1 MTFRALA
8 LATTAALLIAAPAV
22 AKPHKAPMHKAPPLG
37 LFTAQSDV
45 GANHFPGKAS
55 YATKTGAYQLTASGA
70 NIWAKVDAFHYLY
83 KQASGNLSFSADI
96 AFEGPGADPHRKAG
110 VMLRQSLDADAPY
123 ADIMVH
129 GSGLVSLQFREVKG
143 GDTHQIQANVQGVT
157 RVRLEYQDGYAYM
170 SLAGADGVFHHAGG
184 EFPIRLS
191 GPYLAGLALSAHN
204 DAVTE
209 TADFSH
215 VEIAPMPP
223 APPAKGYGDKVE
235 STLEVLDMTLNN
247 RTVIYQTSDHIEAPN
262 WLPDGKTLLFNAGG
276 SLYTFPVPQLGL
288 QTGPNGPQGVPTELD
303 TGSLHKI
310 NNDHGFSPDHQW
322 LAISDQTN
330 ADNQS
335 RVYVL
340 PLTGGEP
347 RQITAEGPS
356 YWHGWSTDGKTL
368 AVIANRGGDFD
379 IYAIP
384 AAGGPETRLT
394 TTPGLD
400 DGAEYSPDGQWIYF
414 NSVRSGNM
422 KIWRMHPDGSAAEQ
436 VTFGDDSRDW
446 FPHLS
451 PDGKWIAFVSFGTEV
466 AVGDHPPDHDVMLK
480 LMPVPG
486 TVTGD
491 DAQPRVVARL
501 FGGQGTMNV
510 NSWAPDS
517 KHLAFVSYRV
527 VP

>member
-1 MTFRALA
+1 MLRTASAAVL
-8 LATTAALLIAAPAV
+8 AALTLAAPAM
-22 AKPHKAPMHKAPPLG
+22 AKHHAATLG
-37 LFTAQSDV
+37 LFSQQQDV
-45 GANHFPGKAS
+45 GDNHFPGTAR
-55 YATKTGAYQLTASGA
+55 YDAKTGTYRITASGA
-70 NIWAKVDAFHYLY
+70 NVWGKVDAFHYAY
-83 KQASGNLSFSADI
+83 TQASGNLSFSADV
-96 AFEGPGADPHRKAG
+96 AFEGQGTDPHRKAG
-110 VMLRQSLDADAPY
+110 VMLRQSLDPDAAY

-129 GSGLVSLQFREVKG
+129 GSGLVSLQYRETRG
-143 GDTHQIQANVQGVT
+143 GDTHQIQANVPDVK
-157 RVRLEYQDGYAYM
+157 RIRLEYQDGYAYM

-184 EFPIRLS
+184 EFPIRLT
-191 GPYLAGLALSAHN
+191 GPYYAGLAVSAHN
-204 DAVTE
+204 DTVKE

-215 VEIAPMPP
+215 VTIAAMPA
-223 APPAKGYGDKVE
+223 APVAHGYGDKVE

-247 RTVIYQTSDHIEAPN
+247 RTVIYQTGDHIEAPN

-276 SLYTFPVPQLGL
+276 SLYTFPVPALGL
-288 QTGPNGPQGVPTELD
+288 QVGVTAPQGSPTQLD

-340 PLTGGEP
+340 PLTGVAPGTEP
-347 RQITAEGPS
+347 RQITAVGPS
-356 YWHGWSTDGKTL
+356 YWHGWSPDGQTL
-368 AVIANRGGDFD
+368 AVIGQRNGDFD

-394 TTPGLD
+394 TAPGLD

-422 KIWRMHPDGSAAEQ
+422 KIWRMHPDGTGAEQ
-436 VTFGDDSRDW
+436 ITFGDDSRDW

-486 TVTGD
+486 TATGN

-510 NSWAPDS
+510 NSWSPDS
-517 KHLAFVSYRV
+517 THLAFVSYRV